1 LTEKYA
7 VEPETDES
15 TKEVMFEGIKPQ
27 MFKTLIGKGHPDF
40 SSKRQQDAQEF
51 FLHIVNLLEVV
62 VLFFVVIKPD
72 DIFCQRASRSQLNP
86 SDCFKFKVEDRFECS
101 QSRKVKYTYRTEYC
115 LPLPIPMSAATNQDE
130 VDAYE
135 AKKKQAEEAGQR

>member
-1 LTEKYA
+1 MTEKYA

-51 FLHIVNLLEVV
+51 FLHIVNLLEVIN
-62 VLFFVVIKPD
+62 LNFVVNKPD
-72 DIFCQRASRSQLNP
+72 HIFSRGP
-86 SDCFKFKVEDRFECS
+86 V
-101 QSRKVKYTYRTEYC
+101 
-115 LPLPIPMSAATNQDE
+115 AAN
-130 VDAYE
+130 
-135 AKKKQAEEAGQR
+135 

>member
-1 LTEKYA
+1 LADGLLTEKYA

-62 VLFFVVIKPD
+62 DLIFVVIKPD
-72 DIFCQRASRSQLNP
+72 DILSEGQSQP
-86 SDCFKFKVEDRFECS
+86 VESIRLLQV
-101 QSRKVKYTYRTEYC
+101 QSGG
-115 LPLPIPMSAATNQDE
+115 PL
-130 VDAYE
+130 
-135 AKKKQAEEAGQR
+135 